1 MSARDPRK
9 VFGAALTSAAAR
21 NDDIVALSVDSGL
34 SSGLGEFR
42 DRFPERYIELGIME
56 QAATG
61 VAAGLATTGKIPVL
75 CAIAP
80 FVTVRNYEMFRN
92 DVGYMRQNVKIV
104 GRNGGMSYSQLGPT
118 HHSLEDF
125 AITRMI
131 PGVTVLAPQ
140 DCHEIESAVEEMI
153 SHDGPVYMRIGAGLI
168 PDLFPASPMVL
179 GEGRRLR
186 EGDKVTVISTGQLTS
201 EVIRAVEILASR
213 GLEVDHITMATV
225 HPLDGEMIVESVTRT
240 GRVVT
245 IEEHY
250 ERGGLGAGVAEILGS
265 RRPVPH
271 RIIGVPHRFISSGPY
286 EVLLTECGLDAH
298 SLAARVEEFALTS

>member
-1 MSARDPRK
+1 MAERDPRK
-9 VFGAALTSAAAR
+9 VFGAALTAVAER
-21 NDDIVALSVDSGL
+21 NPDIVALSVDSGL
-34 SSGLGEFR
+34 SSGLGAFR
-42 DRFPERYIELGIME
+42 DRFSDRYIELGIME

-61 VAAGLATTGKIPVL
+61 VAAGLATSGKIPVL

-92 DVGYMRQNVKIV
+92 DVGYMKQNVKIV

-140 DCHEIESAVEEMI
+140 DCHEIEAAVEEMVAI
-153 SHDGPVYMRIGAGLI
+153 EGPVYMRIGAGSI
-168 PDLFPASPMVL
+168 PDLFADPPL
-179 GEGRRLR
+179 KIGEARALR
-186 EGDKVTVISTGQLTS
+186 TGDDVTVISTGQLTAAAI
-201 EVIRAVEILASR
+201 EAADALADKGIS
-213 GLEVDHITMATV
+213 VDHLGMATIQ
-225 HPLDGEMIVESVTRT
+225 PLDADAILESISRT

-250 ERGGLGAGVAEILGS
+250 ERGGLGGAVAELIA
-265 RRPVPH
+265 RHRPVPH
-271 RIIGVPHRFISSGPY
+271 ELIGVPHRYISSGPY
-286 EVLLTECGLDAH
+286 EMLLSDCGLDAE
-298 SLAARVEEFALTS
+298 SLADRIGAFVTAS